1 MVQSLLGFNKDTYP
15 LSPNLGSIFMGTD
28 RAFIGPKDGSTSHTD
43 AGIDH
48 LKKIDSSRI
57 NPTGQL
63 KHKKQIICSSEK
75 ESKNGHQG
83 IKEDDGA

>member
-1 MVQSLLGFNKDTYP
+1 MMVQSLLGFNKDTYP
-15 LSPNLGSIFMGTD
+15 LSPNLRSIFMGTD

-48 LKKIDSSRI
+48 LRKIDSSRI

-63 KHKKQIICSSEK
+63 KQL
-75 ESKNGHQG
+75 GQG
-83 IKEDDGA
+83 GKTHELEDAGLDLST